1 MSEKIRVDSN
11 RGKCAKVKA
20 AGAPQLP
27 ENTGAGHRWTRFII
41 AAHRTLRSAKVDST
55 MCRHLLLPPAG
66 VTLTHKLLPDSDEV
80 VLLHISKRWSG
91 FIKEGFTANEVHTC
105 RSG

>member
-20 AGAPQLP
+20 AGAPQLR

-55 MCRHLLLPPAG
+55 MSAPSATAG
-66 VTLTHKLLPDSDEV
+66 
-80 VLLHISKRWSG
+80 RG
-91 FIKEGFTANEVHTC
+91 YANP
-105 RSG
+105 